1 MVYTLSSF
9 SIMIMMLVEF
19 VFSIHKKHREKKRKT
34 IKKNFQETSF
44 LPLKIT
50 LSMFIYSCTIST
62 ISHYHYPSLSL
73 FFSFFVLVRIYI
85 VCFEFSNL
93 IMIFFFFFF
102 FHCYVIIFRFLC
114 HCIVPLC
121 QFCFSLKKTFSH
133 LYRFTIQ
140 INDGV
145 IMKSKSNFN

>member
-102 FHCYVIIFRFLC
+102 FIVMSSFFDFFVIVLFHYV
-114 HCIVPLC
+114 
-121 QFCFSLKKTFSH
+121 
-133 LYRFTIQ
+133 
-140 INDGV
+140 
-145 IMKSKSNFN
+145 NFVFH